1 MCGIVSIISK
11 ESRGLFLYDKELFEE
26 ALTADIIRGKD
37 STGVFSVSMKNELH
51 IVKQGIDALTFMRSP
66 SYKTWADKIPSY
78 RAIVGHNR
86 KATSGDVN
94 SKNAHPFKEG
104 DITLVHNG
112 MLFNAKEL
120 NKEVEVDS
128 HALCHSFATKG
139 AKETLKDVSGAFALI
154 WYDLKKKEMYL
165 WRNSERPLSLVETD
179 DKIVVG
185 SELQMIKWILQRD
198 KRVCKI
204 TREGL
209 LKENVLYTIKL
220 NPFEMTE
227 EALSRE
233 YKPVFQAQSPLNTAQ
248 DWPVGPPRR
257 RAAIDIESGEWLE
270 QAEETARHLRDINSG
285 SGSLSIRKAYPFDS
299 EVLFEFGNVE
309 IYTDK
314 PLKYEIAG
322 KIFLPGCPVVKGFIY
337 TSAGTALSTI
347 KLWKDAK
354 KVVGEVK
361 AILGIPD
368 GHAVIHLKADT
379 IKLPAFVKTKFGS
392 YYPLIEW
399 NYICEKL
406 SCYQCAHKLNPN
418 ESEKVSVNS
427 LHLGEYRVVCETCI
441 EKELNKSKRAK
452 QLPAILHMPPI
463 DQNPEPKIAM
473 SGIHSVPL
481 SADMQAVVEA
491 TQRPY
496 SKDTHGS

>member
-233 YKPVFQAQSPLNTAQ
+233 YKPVFQSQSPLNTQQ

-257 RAAIDIESGEWLE
+257 RATIDIESGEWLE
-270 QAEETARHLRDINSG
+270 QAEEAARHLKNINNDGNG
-285 SGSLSIRKAYPFDS
+285 SSLSIRQAYPFDS
-299 EVLFEFGNVE
+299 EVIFEVGNVE

-314 PLKYEIAG
+314 PKKYEIAG
-322 KIFLPGCPVVKGFIY
+322 KIFLPGSPVVKGYIY
-337 TSAGTALSTI
+337 TAAGTELTTI
-347 KLWKDAK
+347 KLWKDSK
-354 KVVGEVK
+354 KIVGEVK

-368 GHAVIHLKADT
+368 GHAVIHLKADK

-392 YYPLIEW
+392 YYPTIEW
-399 NYICEKL
+399 NYICEHVT
-406 SCYQCAHKLNPN
+406 CYMCCKKVNPN
-418 ESEKVSVNS
+418 DSEKVSVNS
-427 LHLGEYRVVCETCI
+427 LHLGEYRVVCETCLD
-441 EKELNKSKRAK
+441 KELNKGKKAK

-463 DQNPEPKIAM
+463 DQNSEPR
-473 SGIHSVPL
+473 IHSVPL

-491 TQRPY
+491 TRDY
-496 SKDTHGS
+496 KKDTHGS

>member
-11 ESRGLFLYDKELFEE
+11 EPRGLFLYDKELFEE

-51 IVKQGIDALTFMRSP
+51 VVKQGIDALTFMRSP
-66 SYKTWADKIPSY
+66 SYKEWADKIPSY

-86 KATSGDVN
+86 KATSGDIN

-120 NKEVEVDS
+120 NKEVDVDS

-165 WRNSERPLSLVETD
+165 WRNSERPLALVETD
-179 DKIVVG
+179 DKIVIA
-185 SELQMIKWILQRD
+185 SELNMIKWILQRE
-198 KRVCKI
+198 KRVCTIK
-204 TREGL
+204 REGT

-227 EALSRE
+227 ESLARE
-233 YKPVFQAQSPLNTAQ
+233 YKPVFQSHSPLNTVQ

-257 RAAIDIESGEWLE
+257 RNNIIDIESGEWLE
-270 QAEETARHLRDINSG
+270 QAEEAARHLRDINSG
-285 SGSLSIRKAYPFDS
+285 SSLNIRKTYPFDS
-299 EVLFEFGNVE
+299 EVLFEVGNVE

-314 PLKYEIAG
+314 PPKYEVHG
-322 KIFLPGCPVVKGFIY
+322 KIFLPGSPVVKGYIY
-337 TSAGTALSTI
+337 TANGTPLSTI
-347 KLWKDAK
+347 KQWKDSK
-354 KVVGEVK
+354 KIVGEVK

-368 GHAVIHLKADT
+368 GRAVIHLKADA
-379 IKLPAFVKTKFGS
+379 IKLPACVKTRFGS
-392 YYPLIEW
+392 FYPLIEW
-399 NYICEKL
+399 NYIC
-406 SCYQCAHKLNPN
+406 ANHKCHMCDKKVNPN

-441 EKELNKSKRAK
+441 DNQLGKNKK
-452 QLPAILHMPPI
+452 QLPSILHMPPI
-463 DQNPEPKIAM
+463 EQNPEPKIAL

-491 TQRPY
+491 TQREY
-496 SKDTHGS
+496 KKDTHGS